1 MQASGSNM
9 ENLSP
14 QVIRKVWREVM
25 ELVQEPPEGIK
36 VFANEEDITD
46 IQASIE
52 GPGMC
57 DFSTGVYPR

>member
-1 MQASGSNM
+1 M

-46 IQASIE
+46 VQASIE
-52 GPGMC
+52 GPGKRGR
-57 DFSTGVYPR
+57 SI